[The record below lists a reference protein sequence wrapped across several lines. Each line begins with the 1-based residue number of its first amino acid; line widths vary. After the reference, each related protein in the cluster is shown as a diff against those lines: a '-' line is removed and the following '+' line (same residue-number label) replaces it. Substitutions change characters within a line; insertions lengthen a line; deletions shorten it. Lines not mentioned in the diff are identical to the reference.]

1 MPEIELGQVARPD
14 RVPPGGADWPPPDG
28 AGSAPADGADL
39 LSFGPDRG
47 DRAGGPG
54 QLLNRWRHRL
64 RLPDRWRRPVPRPVV
79 AAVSAVVA
87 GAAVAVYLN
96 SAADPPPP
104 LQPVPVLAPESWLD
118 VQDRGPFDLFGY
130 DVPSPPPDRAIAAH
144 PAEAVAVVP
153 LTLYGSVL
161 VALPPGDYQVRASCE
176 LSGSPETLPDPV
188 PVQVSLNDT
197 QHTPLTSGEVSCDG
211 ALWPVAEPVTIV
223 DYQAFY
229 LRYDVAPPLNVSETY
244 DPYLE
249 LEQAEPVVVV
259 SVTPIR

>member
-1 MPEIELGQVARPD
+1 MPEIELGPVARPD
-14 RVPPGGADWPPPDG
+14 RVPPDGADWPPADG
-28 AGSAPADGADL
+28 TGPPSADGADL

-47 DRAGGPG
+47 DPAGGR
-54 QLLNRWRHRL
+54 LRSRWHRL

-96 SAADPPPP
+96 GAADPPPP

-118 VQDRGPFDLFGY
+118 VQDQRGGFHPFGSDL
-130 DVPSPPPDRAIAAH
+130 PTPPPDRVVAAH

-153 LTLYGSVL
+153 LTLYGSAL

-176 LSGSPETLPDPV
+176 LSGSPQSLPDPV
-188 PVQVSLNDT
+188 PVEVSVLDGE
-197 QHTPLTSGEVSCDG
+197 HLRLTSDEVGCDG
-211 ALWPVAEPVTIV
+211 AVWRVAKPVTIV

-229 LRYDVAPPLNVSETY
+229 VHYGPAGPLSASETY
-244 DPYLE
+244 DPYLD
-249 LEQAEPVVVV
+249 LEQAGPVVVV
-259 SVTPIR
+259 SVTPVR